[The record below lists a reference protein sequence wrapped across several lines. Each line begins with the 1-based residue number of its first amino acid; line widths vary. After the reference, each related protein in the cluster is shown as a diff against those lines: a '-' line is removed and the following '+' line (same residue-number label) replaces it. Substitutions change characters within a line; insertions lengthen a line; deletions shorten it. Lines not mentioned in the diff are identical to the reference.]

1 MDIERL
7 KELADCDVFIGG
19 NPIVADRAQE
29 TLRTLIDEAIARQS
43 VKSDI
48 GETSDGY
55 HTFNELYEHRTALF
69 ATLCNMRSDISWKS
83 MKHDDGTMY
92 DGMFIAG
99 IETPDGQYTYHCDM
113 KYLYM
118 FAYTQEVDKAPPYD
132 GHQPKDYPRLLGL
145 SESSLYRQKRQSAIT
160 EDVQRAIGD
169 LLDMKER
176 WCADSTDNDAISID
190 LAITALQAYQPW
202 VSVEDRLPEDT
213 RAVLVWDPL
222 YENRYTMYWKEGQWF
237 FFGGS
242 GEVDCN
248 ITHWKPLPESPKGE

>member
-1 MDIERL
+1 MDIE
-7 KELADCDVFIGG
+7 ELRQAAIDKRFILSA
-19 NPIVADRAQE
+19 NPDWREGRACGLTDDKTEQKANDALTIILDNIEELVVAY
-29 TLRTLIDEAIARQS
+29 LIDSRQS

-92 DGMFIAG
+92 DGMFVAG

-118 FAYTQEVDKAPPYD
+118 FAYTPEVDKAPPYD

-145 SESSLYRQKRQSAIT
+145 SESSLYR
-160 EDVQRAIGD
+160 
-169 LLDMKER
+169 
-176 WCADSTDNDAISID
+176 
-190 LAITALQAYQPW
+190 
-202 VSVEDRLPEDT
+202 
-213 RAVLVWDPL
+213 
-222 YENRYTMYWKEGQWF
+222 
-237 FFGGS
+237 
-242 GEVDCN
+242 
-248 ITHWKPLPESPKGE
+248 